1 MAQKLAT
8 RGGQYPITAEFTF
21 DVANDTMKN
30 TSGVDDNFK
39 VVGSHVFDAILLP
52 TNAIV
57 VGGEVV
63 TETAVSGSTAYNV
76 KVGDSVNDARYLAS
90 TDRVAAG
97 RTALTVTGFVGGG
110 EQVRVTVA
118 PTVADAT
125 AGKITVRVS
134 YIIRNRVNE
143 VQTH

>member
-1 MAQKLAT
+1 MAKLNAA
-8 RGGQYPITAEFTF
+8 RGGQYPITAEFTL

-30 TSGVDDNFK
+30 VSGADDNFK
-39 VVGSHVFDAILLP
+39 AVGSHVFDAILLP

-76 KVGDSVNDARYLAS
+76 SVGDSVSATRYLGV

-97 RTALTVTGFVGGG
+97 RSALTLTGFVGGG

-118 PTVADAT
+118 PTVAEAT

>member
-1 MAQKLAT
+1 MAKLNAA
-8 RGGQYPITAEFTF
+8 RGGQYPITAEFTL

-30 TSGVDDNFK
+30 VSGADDNFK
-39 VVGSHVFDAILLP
+39 TVGSHVFDAILLP

-76 KVGDSVNDARYLAS
+76 SVGDSVSATRYLGV

-97 RTALTVTGFVGGG
+97 RSALTLTGFVGGG

-118 PTVADAT
+118 PTVAEAT

>member
-30 TSGVDDNFK
+30 VSGADDNFN

-52 TNAIV
+52 TSAIV

-97 RTALTVTGFVGGG
+97 RSALTPTGFVGGG

-118 PTVADAT
+118 PTVANAT

>member
-1 MAQKLAT
+1 MAKLNAA

-30 TSGVDDNFK
+30 VSGADDNFN

-97 RTALTVTGFVGGG
+97 RSALTPTGFVGGG

-118 PTVADAT
+118 PTVANAT

>member
-76 KVGDSVNDARYLAS
+76 KVGDSVNDARYLAP

-97 RTALTVTGFVGGG
+97 RTALVPTGFVGGG

>member
-8 RGGQYPITAEFTF
+8 RGGQYAITSEFTF

-39 VVGSHVFDAILLP
+39 VVGSHVFDTILLP
-52 TNAIV
+52 NNATV
-57 VGGEVV
+57 VSGEVV

-76 KVGDSVNDARYLAS
+76 SVGDSGSATRYLGV
-90 TDRVAAG
+90 TDKVAAG
-97 RTALTVTGFVGGG
+97 RTALVPTGFVGGG
-110 EQVRVTVA
+110 EQIRVTVA

-125 AGKITVRVS
+125 AGKITVRVT
-134 YIIRNRVNE
+134 YVIRNRMNE
-143 VQTH
+143 TQTH

>member
-1 MAQKLAT
+1 MAQKLAA

-30 TSGVDDNFK
+30 VIGADDNFN
-39 VVGSHVFDAILLP
+39 VAGSHVFDAILLP
-52 TNAIV
+52 INAIV

-97 RTALTVTGFVGGG
+97 RSALTPTGFVGGG

-118 PTVADAT
+118 PTVANAT

>member
-1 MAQKLAT
+1 MAQKLAA

-30 TSGVDDNFK
+30 VSGADDNFN

-118 PTVADAT
+118 PTAANAT

>member
-1 MAQKLAT
+1 MAKLNAT
-8 RGGQYPITAEFTF
+8 RGGQYPITSEFTF

-30 TSGVDDNFK
+30 ASGADDNFK
-39 VVGSHVFDAILLP
+39 VVGSHVFDALLLP

-76 KVGDSVNDARYLAS
+76 SVGDSVSATRYLGV

-97 RTALTVTGFVGGG
+97 RTVLTLTGFVGGG

-118 PTVADAT
+118 PTVAEAT

-134 YIIRNRVNE
+134 YIIRSRVNE

>member
-30 TSGVDDNFK
+30 ASGADDNFK

-90 TDRVAAG
+90 TDHVAAG
-97 RTALTVTGFVGGG
+97 RSALTPTGYVSNG

-125 AGKITVRVS
+125 AGKVTVRITYV
-134 YIIRNRVNE
+134 IRNRVNE

>member
-1 MAQKLAT
+1 MAQKLAA

-30 TSGVDDNFK
+30 VSGADDNFN

-97 RTALTVTGFVGGG
+97 RSALTPTGFVGGG

-118 PTVADAT
+118 PTVANAT

-134 YIIRNRVNE
+134 YIIRNRVTE
-143 VQTH
+143 TQTH